1 MHDQFS
7 VLISETIKWKHMG
20 GSEIF
25 YFLKTEFFFSDRN
38 VEQSGNAMVEISV
51 KFPNV
56 K

>member
-7 VLISETIKWKHMG
+7 ILISETIKGNIWA
-20 GSEIF
+20 EIF

-38 VEQSGNAMVEISV
+38 VKQSDNAMVEILV

-56 K
+56 